1 MKKLEHFVKKVF
13 LFFLRNSILEQK
25 IESSGIDHSPVK
37 KILIVLRHQMG
48 DTLCAT
54 PMIRSLKKIYPDA
67 KIILVTKA
75 STRWEEIF
83 KQNNIVDEVK
93 IYENGFE
100 NFIQLI
106 KELREEKIDIA
117 VVPSTVVF
125 SVTNH
130 LIAHYSKAKIKV
142 GVASINEYENPA
154 AFILNVKNH
163 FMWETKKIHQIERN
177 LEVIRQLNIHPE
189 ETRIQ
194 TQLTDVEKKFA
205 SDFIRNHFDS
215 SKILVGFH
223 PGAAIESNVWSFE
236 NYTRLANMLD
246 EKFGVNIFI
255 SEGPDDEKYVSSL
268 ELCLKSKYPQ
278 INFARYKGELMNN
291 AAIIEHCKLFVAN
304 DTGIMHLTSG
314 LDVPLIALFCPGKA
328 YQWGP
333 IGENKFSI
341 QSKNNNIDSIEVNQ
355 VFEMSCKILEG
366 NSS

>member
-1 MKKLEHFVKKVF
+1 
-13 LFFLRNSILEQK
+13 
-25 IESSGIDHSPVK
+25 
-37 KILIVLRHQMG
+37 MG

-54 PMIRSLKKIYPDA
+54 PMVSSLRKFYPDA

-75 STRWEEIF
+75 STRWKEIF

-100 NFIQLI
+100 NFVNLI
-106 KELREEKIDIA
+106 KELQEEKIDVA
-117 VVPSTVVF
+117 VIPSTVVF

-142 GVASINEYENPA
+142 GVASINEMDNPA

-163 FMWETKKIHQIERN
+163 FMWETNKTHQIERN
-177 LEVIRQLNIHPE
+177 LEVIRQLNINPP

-194 TQLTDVEKKFA
+194 TQLTEEEKKYA

-223 PGAAIESNVWSFE
+223 PGAAIEENVWSFE
-236 NYTRLANMLD
+236 NYARLANMLD

-255 SEGPDDEKYVSSL
+255 SEGPDDAKYVSSL
-268 ELCLKSKYPQ
+268 ESYLKSKYLQ
-278 INFARYKGELMNN
+278 INFAKHKGELMNN
-291 AAIIEHCKLFVAN
+291 TAIIEHCKLFITN
-304 DTGIMHLTSG
+304 DTGVMHIASG
-314 LDVPLIALFCPGKA
+314 LDVSLIALFCPGKA

-333 IGENKFSI
+333 IGENKFSV
-341 QSKNNNIDSIEVNQ
+341 QSKNNNIDSIEVEQ
-355 VFEMSCKILEG
+355 VFEISFKILNG
-366 NSS
+366 IST